1 MDSKPIRTK
10 EKSDRQILSFCL
22 CPYISSCLLL
32 KQDSSVA
39 ADPRLY
45 LFLGHTCYCRS
56 PPLLSP
62 PAVSFPNSALNQ
74 PAPPG
79 LSPSSFPLSHYSG
92 TLWDNSKSFYSLKII
107 KYLSEL
113 TFCTQTLENGFF
125 NKRPSSWVFLGRGN
139 SII

>member
-45 LFLGHTCYCRS
+45 LFLGRTCYYRF
-56 PPLLSP
+56 PPLQSISKLRFK
-62 PAVSFPNSALNQ
+62 PAC
-74 PAPPG
+74 PAR
-79 LSPSSFPLSHYSG
+79 LSPSSSPLSHYSG